1 MFRNYIKIAIRNLK
15 KNPVFM
21 MINILG
27 LSVGMAASILIFM
40 FVQHEVSYDKYHE
53 NSDRIYRVSRSF
65 FNQNGEVNLHLGHLA
80 PPFGPLLKSD
90 FNEELEEV
98 VRVLN
103 TNVIL
108 KDDANIFEERRF
120 YFSDPE
126 VFKVFSWEVVDGNP
140 EEALNFPDGMVI
152 SQSMAKK
159 YFGNAEPI
167 GRSLEM
173 KIGSATANMQVRAV
187 MKDIPDNSHFKAD
200 FLASMELVTEFYG
213 GYEAMMKNFGS
224 NNFGT
229 YILLAEGVTSQSIS
243 DQIPS
248 FLNRHVNVGDDG
260 SAPSNWTSLQLW
272 PITDIHLH
280 SNLDSELEPNSSIE
294 YVYIYTAIAIF
305 ILLIACINFMN
316 LATARSAKRAMEVGL
331 RKVMGAD
338 RQLLIR
344 QFMSETIILTFLALL
359 IAVVLARLTLPVFG
373 DFTGKDL
380 SMNLLDHPE
389 YILGMLVLVIV
400 VGMLA
405 GSYPSLFL
413 SGFQPVKVLKGTYK
427 IGSIHEKFRSAL
439 VIGQFAISIIL
450 IVAVLVVVNQLDY
463 MKNKEL
469 GFEKDQVI
477 VLPAHAE
484 LVENYETLQDRYM
497 QHPGIEALTLASR
510 VPSGR
515 LLDAQGTKAE
525 VNGDLTTMDIRLS
538 DIHVSH
544 SFMETFGIEMATGR
558 DFNYQLASDSTEAFL
573 LNQSAVRAIGWSSD
587 EEAIGKSLHYGI
599 RRGYVVGVVKDFH
612 FESLHQPISPM
623 VFMIPNDRF
632 NEVAFKLNA
641 ENFDEAIAYLRQEWT
656 ALRPDFPF
664 NYYTVADR
672 FEQQYEAEER
682 VGTVFGFF
690 AGLAILISVLGL
702 FGLSAY
708 ATEQRTKEIGVR
720 KVMGA
725 SIGSIVMLL
734 GKDFLKLVLF
744 GFILAV
750 PIAWYGMSSWLD
762 GFAYSISVS
771 WLVFIMAGL
780 IAAIIAALTVS
791 SQSIRAAM
799 INPVDA
805 FKVE

>member
-90 FNEELEEV
+90 FNEELDEV

-280 SNLDSELEPNSSIE
+280 SNLDSELEPNSSLE

-632 NEVAFKLNA
+632 NEVAFRLNA

>member
-1 MFRNYIKIAIRNLK
+1 MFKNYLKIAIRNLK
-15 KNPVFM
+15 KNPAFM
-21 MINILG
+21 LINILG
-27 LSVGMAASILIFM
+27 LSVGMAASILIFL
-40 FVQHEVSYDKYHE
+40 FVQHETSYDKYHE

-90 FNEELEEV
+90 FSQELEEV

-108 KDDANIFEERRF
+108 KDDVNIFEERRF

-152 SQSMAKK
+152 SESMAKK
-159 YFGNAEPI
+159 YFGDSEAV
-167 GRSLEM
+167 GKSLEM
-173 KIGSATANMQVRAV
+173 KIGGASANMQVRAV

-229 YILLAEGVTSQSIS
+229 YILLKEGVDSENIS
-243 DQIPS
+243 SQIPS
-248 FLNRHVNVGDDG
+248 FINRHVNVGDDG
-260 SAPSNWTSLQLW
+260 SSPSNWTHLHLW
-272 PITDIHLH
+272 PITAIHLH

-294 YVYIYTAIAIF
+294 YVYIYAAIAIF
-305 ILLIACINFMN
+305 ILLIACVNFMN
-316 LATARSAKRAMEVGL
+316 LATARSSKRAMEVGL

-344 QFMSETIILTFLALL
+344 QFMSETIIMTFLALV
-359 IAVVLARLTLPVFG
+359 IAGVLARLTLPVFG

-380 SMNLLDHPE
+380 SMNLLEHPE
-389 YILGMLVLVIV
+389 YIFGMLALVIF

-439 VIGQFAISIIL
+439 VIGQFAISIVL

-469 GFEKDQVI
+469 GFQKDQVI
-477 VLPAHAE
+477 VLPAYEE
-484 LVENYETLQDRYM
+484 LVENYETLRDRYL
-497 QHPGIEALTLASR
+497 QHPGIEALALGSR

-525 VNGDLTTMDIRLS
+525 VNGELTSMDIRLA

-544 SFMETFGIEMATGR
+544 SFMETFGIEMAAGR

-573 LNQSAVRAIGWSSD
+573 LNQSAIRAMGWSSE
-587 EEAIGKSLHYGI
+587 EEAIGKALHYGI

-623 VFMIPNDRF
+623 VFLIPHDRF
-632 NEVAFKLNA
+632 NEVAIRLDA
-641 ENFDEAIAYLRQEWT
+641 DRFDEAIAYLKEEWT

-672 FEQQYEAEER
+672 FEQQYEAEEK

-734 GKDFLKLVLF
+734 GKDFLKLVLI
-744 GFILAV
+744 GFVLAV

-771 WLVFIMAGL
+771 WFVFIMAGV

>member
-90 FNEELEEV
+90 FNEELDEV

-229 YILLAEGVTSQSIS
+229 YILLGEGVSSQSITE
-243 DQIPS
+243 QIPS
-248 FLNRHVNVGDDG
+248 FLNRHLNVGDDG
-260 SAPSNWTSLQLW
+260 SAPANWTNLQLW

-305 ILLIACINFMN
+305 ILLIACVNFMN

-359 IAVVLARLTLPVFG
+359 IAVLLARLTLPIFG

-389 YILGMLVLVIV
+389 YILGMLGLVIF

-525 VNGDLTTMDIRLS
+525 VNGELTTMDIRLS

-544 SFMETFGIEMATGR
+544 SFMETFGVDLATGR
-558 DFNYQLASDSTEAFL
+558 DFNYQLASDSTESFL

-632 NEVAFKLNA
+632 NEVAFRLNA

-656 ALRPDFPF
+656 SLRPDFPF

-708 ATEQRTKEIGVR
+708 ATEQRTKEIGIR

-799 INPVDA
+799 INPIDA